1 MRRVCPPIAVDVLR
15 CDVGGA
21 WSRISDG
28 VPFVLLLCGCCAV
41 VAGTVYPIDQLVSRI
56 TAPAGQLAYIAKA
69 KLLASEARSAVPGPC
84 CRRLQAHFD
93 EQCGWQI
100 ETDAFVAFL
109 AGVADMI
116 PKLGELVASGSGGG
130 DGGGGGGRM
139 AAMKH
144 EVAAQFDAAGAH
156 PALLVAAVDAID
168 LDFIAACI
176 TAMTAVE

>member
-1 MRRVCPPIAVDVLR
+1 MCPLLVAVGMLG
-15 CDVGGA
+15 CNVGGHG
-21 WSRISDG
+21 SQM
-28 VPFVLLLCGCCAV
+28 VLLVCCCCACTPGRRRP
-41 VAGTVYPIDQLVSRI
+41 AGTVYPIDQLVSRI

-69 KLLASEARSAVPGPC
+69 KLLASEARAAVPGPC

-100 ETDAFVAFL
+100 ESHAFVAFL

-116 PKLGELVASGSGGG
+116 PKLGELVASGGP
-130 DGGGGGGRM
+130 GRM
-139 AAMKH
+139 ATMKH

-156 PALLVAAVDAID
+156 PALLVTAVDAID

-176 TAMTAVE
+176 TAMNDPSK